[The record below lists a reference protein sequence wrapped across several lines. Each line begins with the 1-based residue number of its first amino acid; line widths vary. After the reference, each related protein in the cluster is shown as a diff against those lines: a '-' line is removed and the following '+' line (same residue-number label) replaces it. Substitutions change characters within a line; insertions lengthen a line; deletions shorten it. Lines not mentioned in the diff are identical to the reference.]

1 MGWWIGQLAI
11 LPVLLPLAAGAL
23 LIALE
28 ERWRHLRAAIAITA
42 TTGCLIVAILLL
54 RLSDT
59 ESDLSVSPTFVY
71 KLGDWPAPFGIVL
84 MVDRLSALML
94 LLTGILA
101 LAALVFSLAHWA
113 NTGSYFYSLFLFLI
127 MGLNGAFL
135 TGDLFNLFVFFE
147 ILLAAS
153 YGLLLH
159 GSGRPRV
166 RAGLHYIAVNL
177 FASSL
182 FLIGVSLIYGVT
194 GALNMADVAT
204 SVPGLTDSDR
214 VLFEAGAALLGVAF
228 LIKAGMWPLC
238 FWLPA
243 TYAASAPPV
252 AAFFAIMTKLGVY
265 IVLRL
270 SLLVFG
276 GGAAASANFGGDWLI
291 AGGTMTVVFGSVAA
305 LASQN
310 LARLASYCVLI
321 SSGTLLAVI
330 GINDVAITGAA
341 LFYLV
346 SSTLAIGAF
355 FMLCELAERG
365 RAAGADVI
373 AVTMEAYGEE
383 EEEEDMEKTV
393 ELGVA
398 FPATMAIL
406 GLSFLGC
413 ALLLA
418 GLPPLSTFLAKFLLL
433 KALVQLP
440 PGISIDGA
448 SWMLV
453 GLLLISG
460 FATIIAMTRAGI
472 RAFWQPREAV
482 PRIRLIEIAPI
493 VSLLILCV
501 GLTVQA
507 GVVMRFI
514 EATAKDLHAPGTY
527 INGVLGPN
535 WKGP

>member
-1 MGWWIGQLAI
+1 MDWWTGQLAI
-11 LPVLLPLAAGAL
+11 FPILLPLAAGSL
-23 LIALE
+23 LIALDQ
-28 ERWRHLRAAIAITA
+28 RRSRLRAAIATTA
-42 TTGCLIVAILLL
+42 TVGCLVVAFLLL
-54 RLSDT
+54 RLADT
-59 ESDLSVSPTFVY
+59 PESDLSLTPTFVY
-71 KLGDWPAPFGIVL
+71 KLGDWPTPFGIVL
-84 MVDRLSALML
+84 ILDRLSALML
-94 LLTGILA
+94 LLTSVLA
-101 LAALVFSLAHWA
+101 LAALVFSYARWA
-113 NTGSYFYSLFLFLI
+113 NAGPYYYSLFLFLI

-135 TGDLFNLFVFFE
+135 SGDLFNLFVFFE

-166 RAGLHYIAVNL
+166 RAGLHYIAINL

-194 GALNMADVAT
+194 GALNVADVARQ
-204 SVPGLTDSDR
+204 VPGLSDGDR
-214 VLFEAGAALLGVAF
+214 ILFETGAALLGVAF

-270 SLLVFG
+270 SLLIFG
-276 GGAAASANFGGDWLI
+276 ADAGAWVNFGAIWLI
-291 AGGTMTVVFGSVAA
+291 AGGIMTTIFGSIGA

-330 GINDVAITGAA
+330 GLNDTAVTGAA
-341 LFYLV
+341 LFYLL

-365 RAAGADVI
+365 RTAGADVI

-383 EEEEDMEKTV
+383 EEDIEKEAEV
-393 ELGVA
+393 GVP
-398 FPATMAIL
+398 FPATMTVL
-406 GLSFLGC
+406 GLSFVGC

-418 GLPPLSTFLAKFLLL
+418 GLPPLSGFLAKFFLL
-433 KALVQLP
+433 KALLQSP
-440 PGISIDGA
+440 PDTSVA
-448 SWMLV
+448 STSWTLM
-453 GLLLISG
+453 GLLLMSG

-472 RAFWQPREAV
+472 RTFWQPREAV
-482 PRIRLIEIAPI
+482 PRIRLVEIAPI
-493 VSLLILCV
+493 VSLLIVCV
-501 GLTVQA
+501 GLTVHA
-507 GVVMRFI
+507 GAVMRFI
-514 EATAKDLHAPGTY
+514 EATAESLHTPSAY